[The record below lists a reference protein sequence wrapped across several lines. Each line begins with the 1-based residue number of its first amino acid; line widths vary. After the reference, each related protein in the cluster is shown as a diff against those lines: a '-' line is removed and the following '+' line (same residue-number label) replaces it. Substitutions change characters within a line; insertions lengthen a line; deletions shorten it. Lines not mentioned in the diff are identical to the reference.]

1 MFSNT
6 PSASQ
11 CPHLPVYWNGARVG
25 AWHVA
30 PRMRHP
36 CHFGLT
42 IESQPTALL
51 PTVGHSALKS
61 SSHCGAQGQD
71 KPHFAAISFKTP
83 SYFSTESATPKS
95 YTKMISEL
103 KRKRQA
109 ATQSLL
115 SAAQSKYHWP
125 QPATPATHRQEAELT
140 CQNMAN
146 AEPAGNS
153 QNHVCNS
160 CPQPSPLCP
169 QNNQTKQ
176 ATATAWP
183 RPATAHTDD

>member
-1 MFSNT
+1 MFAARRFHSPPSLRLSHRRYLPLRTRQCSHMGLSMFSNT

-61 SSHCGAQGQD
+61 SSHCGAHGQD

-95 YTKMISEL
+95 YTKMIEG
-103 KRKRQA
+103 QA
-109 ATQSLL
+109 L
-115 SAAQSKYHWP
+115 SANFRN
-125 QPATPATHRQEAELT
+125 ATLSLGPDARTR
-140 CQNMAN
+140 
-146 AEPAGNS
+146 
-153 QNHVCNS
+153 
-160 CPQPSPLCP
+160 PL
-169 QNNQTKQ
+169 
-176 ATATAWP
+176 
-183 RPATAHTDD
+183 H